1 MSAEGQRSPV
11 MATWV
16 VELAGLGP
24 FFAVESHAAG
34 AAPPPP
40 WLPMADLVGDGAA
53 LTDRVRS
60 VRAALAVASSQAP
73 EDVELRV
80 AASVTQLGIAAR
92 LISPVLGAAVTFG
105 AVLHLDLEDVWWQ
118 PALGG
123 AFPLSIPQQPSLDT
137 SAAAAGS
144 PSAELAAGIGR
155 TLLDGPIA
163 ALVTAVLNAFPI
175 STQILWGNVASAVN
189 GAATMIT
196 QRPELAPQAQ
206 AVAAGLLS
214 QPVLSATHAGAG
226 PRFRRRSCCLIYRIS
241 PAGRDALCADCV
253 LGVRIRR

>member
-1 MSAEGQRSPV
+1 

-16 VELAGLGP
+16 AELARLGP

-60 VRAALAVASSQAP
+60 VRAALAVASGQAP

-92 LISPVLGAAVTFG
+92 LISPVLGAAVTSG
-105 AVLHLDLEDVWWQ
+105 AVPHLDLEDVWWQ

-123 AFPLSIPQQPSLDT
+123 AFPLSIPGQPSLDT

-144 PSAELAAGIGR
+144 SSAELAAGIGR

-163 ALVTAVLNAFPI
+163 AVVTAVLNAFPI

-196 QRPELAPQAQ
+196 TQRPELAPQAH
-206 AVAAGLLS
+206 AVAAGLLG
-214 QPVLSATHAGAG
+214 QPVLSATHADVG

-241 PAGRDALCADCV
+241 PASRDALCADCV
-253 LGVRIRR
+253 LDVRSSLSRWRG